1 MRIMRV
7 REIKSPVALAACGIF
22 LVPEPLGM
30 CLVLAAAIWWL
41 WRKIGWTCRITLAS
55 LRERSA
61 RGLWA
66 VLHKIRCRMNR
77 LRCSDKLDFF
87 DRGVPTLQI
96 PAGLTGERMVAA
108 NVGKYEM
115 KDARSTAHGDDP
127 ISGYVV
133 RPASTALASSRSG
146 VSNPSVN
153 QS

>member
-1 MRIMRV
+1 MRIIRV
-7 REIKSPVALAACGIF
+7 REIKSPIALAACGVF

-55 LRERSA
+55 LRERSR
-61 RGLWA
+61 RGLLA
-66 VLHKIRCRMNR
+66 CLHQIRIEMNR
-77 LRCSDKLDFF
+77 LRCSNKLDFL
-87 DRGVPTLQI
+87 DRSVPPHQI
-96 PAGLTGERMVAA
+96 SAGLIGERMVAA
-108 NVGKYEM
+108 DVGKYEM
-115 KDARSTAHGDDP
+115 KDARKTAHGDDATR
-127 ISGYVV
+127 GYVA